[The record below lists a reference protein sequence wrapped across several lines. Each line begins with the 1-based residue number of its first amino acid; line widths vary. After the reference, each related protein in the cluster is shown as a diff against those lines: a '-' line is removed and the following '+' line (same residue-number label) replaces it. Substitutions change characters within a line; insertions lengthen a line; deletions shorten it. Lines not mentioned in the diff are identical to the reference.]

1 MCVSHPGQRVFH
13 HHFSTSR
20 GTVYP
25 TEVTVQRRG
34 FCGGTDISS
43 GRGTDVPAFNTMTPL
58 VHPAA
63 VLCFHG
69 PSCYHPQ
76 TGFPT
81 AAFSRRRSA
90 ALLQMSEQIVKHFS
104 CADLSP
110 YVSLTFLPN
119 VILALTENP
128 SSKCVLLSRP
138 TRVLSVIPFTGALFL
153 HGKATTPTLHRSL
166 EHHRKAPTP
175 TLNQLPHRPPGQKTV
190 FDKLLR
196 FRTSDFR
203 FRHSFFFSG
212 LPIMCVFMCSLCCC
226 RDSLIDSTQGR
237 ALQLFSL
244 IRDA

>member
-1 MCVSHPGQRVFH
+1 MVFLH
-13 HHFSTSR
+13 DT
-20 GTVYP
+20 
-25 TEVTVQRRG
+25 
-34 FCGGTDISS
+34 I
-43 GRGTDVPAFNTMTPL
+43 
-58 VHPAA
+58 
-63 VLCFHG
+63 
-69 PSCYHPQ
+69 PQ

-110 YVSLTFLPN
+110 YVSLTVLPN

-190 FDKLLR
+190 FDKSLR

-203 FRHSFFFSG
+203 FRHSVFFSW

-226 RDSLIDSTQGR
+226 RDSLIDNTQGR

>member
-1 MCVSHPGQRVFH
+1 
-13 HHFSTSR
+13 
-20 GTVYP
+20 
-25 TEVTVQRRG
+25 
-34 FCGGTDISS
+34 
-43 GRGTDVPAFNTMTPL
+43 MTPL

-128 SSKCVLLSRP
+128 SSKCVCQPPSLGVFVTLFPRFLSLFKAAGGRSQVGGVFVGQTYRRLNCCPRCSTLFFAFMVVFMIRPPNQGSMHGVNSFLLS
-138 TRVLSVIPFTGALFL
+138 I
-153 HGKATTPTLHRSL
+153 
-166 EHHRKAPTP
+166 
-175 TLNQLPHRPPGQKTV
+175 Q
-190 FDKLLR
+190 
-196 FRTSDFR
+196 
-203 FRHSFFFSG
+203 
-212 LPIMCVFMCSLCCC
+212 
-226 RDSLIDSTQGR
+226 
-237 ALQLFSL
+237 
-244 IRDA
+244 

>member
-1 MCVSHPGQRVFH
+1 MRSE
-13 HHFSTSR
+13 TSDR
-20 GTVYP
+20 
-25 TEVTVQRRG
+25 
-34 FCGGTDISS
+34 
-43 GRGTDVPAFNTMTPL
+43 VPARNCCSRCPIFL
-58 VHPAA
+58 F
-63 VLCFHG
+63 CFYG

-110 YVSLTFLPN
+110 YVSLAFLPN

-166 EHHRKAPTP
+166 ELHRKAPTP
-175 TLNQLPHRPPGQKTV
+175 SLNQLPYRPPGQKTV
-190 FDKLLR
+190 FDKSLR
-196 FRTSDFR
+196 FRTSDFS
-203 FRHSFFFSG
+203 FRHS
-212 LPIMCVFMCSLCCC
+212 
-226 RDSLIDSTQGR
+226 
-237 ALQLFSL
+237 ALF
-244 IRDA
+244 RF